1 MNTIFF
7 SIIAILSLFIF
18 FNLGKVKAS
27 QKQRNRNDR
36 VQWGKRAWQGQK
48 ANNVSEQRDG
58 TKIIDV
64 TPEDVENKSEKE

>member
-27 QKQRNRNDR
+27 QKQRNRKDR
-36 VQWGKRAWQGQK
+36 VQWGKSPWQGQQ

>member
-27 QKQRNRNDR
+27 QKQRNRKDR
-36 VQWGKRAWQGQK
+36 VQWGKRPWQDQQ

>member
-1 MNTIFF
+1 LNTVFF

-27 QKQRNRNDR
+27 QKQRNRKDR
-36 VQWGKRAWQGQK
+36 VRWGKRPWQGQQ

>member
-1 MNTIFF
+1 M
-7 SIIAILSLFIF
+7 
-18 FNLGKVKAS
+18 
-27 QKQRNRNDR
+27 
-36 VQWGKRAWQGQK
+36 QWGKRPWQGQQ